1 MKNYKLAISTTLFL
15 LLFSG
20 NSYALSLNTKIS
32 EAEKNYKSKNYQKAY
47 DNYQQAQIEEPD
59 NELLKYNLGN
69 SAYKVGKYDD
79 AVKTFKSLSEK
90 TKSQLLKEKALYNLG
105 NTYYKTA
112 KLEDAEKSY
121 SDALKI
127 DNNDQDAK
135 KNLEKVREELKKR
148 KKQEQDRKNNQKDK
162 DKKDQQKSKDNS
174 DKKKDSKD
182 QGKQDNKEDKNK
194 NQKNNKQTKPD
205 KKDNSSNKSKQQD
218 KTDDKKDKKNG
229 NPQQA
234 KPNKKTMSKEEAQ
247 RWLDVINDTSK
258 EVMKKQ
264 ILKRPI
270 QGYSSRKDW

>member
-148 KKQEQDRKNNQKDK
+148 KKQEQDRKNNQKD
-162 DKKDQQKSKDNS
+162 QQKSKDNS

-234 KPNKKTMSKEEAQ
+234 RPNKKTMSKEEAQ